1 MLELKN
7 VSLSYDKEILKNIS
21 IRISENQIVGIAGRS
36 GAGKSSLLKIIAGH
50 LDPSDGVVLLNAK
63 PMPLASQRM
72 IPGNPDVA
80 TVNQDFKLDLY
91 HSAKENVREAILNW
105 PTDKRESRV
114 LKLLQL
120 FDLQKVS
127 ELKAHQ
133 LSGGEQ
139 QRLAIA
145 RAIAPKPKL
154 LLLDEPFSHLDHR
167 LRNRLTNLILQ
178 VKLKERITLVLVS
191 HDGQELMGLCDE
203 LALLNQGKLSKSL
216 PPLEMYYNLKSKRD
230 AELLGIVNTLTMDGS
245 RVFFRPT
252 EYKISSDG
260 VGVNFEKA
268 LFNGMVYL
276 NYFTTF
282 SGEKIILYAMEPM
295 VDVNTIQIEFKR

>member
-21 IRISENQIVGIAGRS
+21 IKISENRIVGIAGRS

-72 IPGNPDVA
+72 IPGNPAVA

-105 PTDKRESRV
+105 PTDKREARV

-203 LALLNQGKLSKSL
+203 LALLNQGKLSKFL

-260 VGVNFEKA
+260 VGVKFEKA

>member
-21 IRISENQIVGIAGRS
+21 IKISENRIVGIAGRS

-72 IPGNPDVA
+72 IPGNPAVA

-105 PTDKRESRV
+105 PTDKREARV

-203 LALLNQGKLSKSL
+203 LALLNQGKLSKFL

-252 EYKISSDG
+252 GYKISSDG
-260 VGVNFEKA
+260 VGVKFEKA